1 MRQRRFASAPGPGFD
16 SMVDVLSNM
25 VGALLLLCILTALE
39 AGSLKWELFISRERL
54 AGTSPVAY
62 MVRDGAVRQFDVDY
76 LAQAMATAEADS
88 KELPAS
94 REFEFDAVLHAKPDG
109 GMRVELR
116 ESPAYAGIPIG
127 DVLAGGG
134 RINQQLAALNSGE
147 HHVYFYL
154 APNAFEHYVAL
165 RRHCQARGL
174 KVGWSP
180 VTSLPAFTSASG
192 AGTGVVPP
200 TFRVEN

>member
-1 MRQRRFASAPGPGFD
+1 MRQRRFDSAPGPGFD

-54 AGTSPVAY
+54 AGTSPVAL
-62 MVRDGAVRQFDVDY
+62 MVRDGVVRQFDVDY
-76 LAQAMATAEADS
+76 LGQAMAAAD
-88 KELPAS
+88 KDTVLLPAS
-94 REFEFDAVLHAKPDG
+94 REFEFDALVHAKPDG

-116 ESPAYAGIPIG
+116 ESPSFGGVPIG
-127 DVLAGGG
+127 EVLSGGG
-134 RINQQLAALNSGE
+134 PIHQRLAALDGSQ

-154 APNAFEHYVAL
+154 APDAFEYYVTL
-165 RRHCQARGL
+165 RRYCERLGL

-180 VTSLPAFTSASG
+180 VTSLPEFSSGSG
-192 AGTGVVPP
+192 AGSGVVPA
-200 TFRVEN
+200 TFRVEY